1 MSFVQLLRDTSILPA
16 QVPVLQDFNGNS
28 SFDISK
34 AAWAL
39 KNLAVENP
47 FCVAK
52 YLYCYAAHISRFYS
66 LAITQWLKCLKFCG
80 ILCKFLLAFCR
91 ESTEGSKKKKIF
103 SKAFAIKGQVALEHF
118 ACLSPWIFRTKR
130 GLRKYG
136 LCLRTIIVCNK
147 QSSLFFGKS
156 EVFRIE

>member
-1 MSFVQLLRDTSILPA
+1 MSFVQLLRDTSILSA

-28 SFDISK
+28 SFDNSK

-52 YLYCYAAHISRFYS
+52 YLYCYAAHLKVLQLGNNSGSSVWNFVEFCANFY
-66 LAITQWLKCLKFCG
+66 LHFVVKVQRAV
-80 ILCKFLLAFCR
+80 
-91 ESTEGSKKKKIF
+91 KKKIF
-103 SKAFAIKGQVALEHF
+103 SQAFAIKGQVALEHF
-118 ACLSPWIFRTKR
+118 ACLSLWIFRTKR

-156 EVFRIE
+156 EVFRIEY